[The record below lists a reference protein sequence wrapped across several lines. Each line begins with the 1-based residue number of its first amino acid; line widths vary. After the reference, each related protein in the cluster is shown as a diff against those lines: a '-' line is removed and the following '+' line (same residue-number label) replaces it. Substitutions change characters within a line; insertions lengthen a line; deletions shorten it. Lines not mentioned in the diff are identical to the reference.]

1 MIGARIS
8 EAQLALMLLTRLPAG
23 RIKTVPPMGAAFW
36 AYPLAGALVGVIAG
50 LAAAAGLAL
59 GLPPAAA
66 ALMALAASAVA
77 TGALHED
84 GLADSAD
91 ALGGHDPE
99 ARLAIMKDSR
109 IGSFG
114 VIALILALGLRAVLI
129 ATLARDPAGLI
140 TALAVVG
147 AASRAGLP
155 AMMLHLPA
163 ARKTGLGLAA
173 AEGGSRTGA
182 GLAAGL
188 GAAALMAV
196 PGGPL
201 AAPLIALICLGVGR
215 LARRRLGGITGDV
228 LGATQV
234 LTEIAALALLA
245 ALTTA

>member
-1 MIGARIS
+1 MIRARIT

-23 RIKTVPPMGAAFW
+23 RIAVAPPMGAAFW
-36 AYPLAGALVGVIAG
+36 AYPLAGALVGLLAG
-50 LAAAAGLAL
+50 LVAAAGLAL
-59 GLPPAAA
+59 GLPAAAA
-66 ALMALAASAVA
+66 ALMALAASALV
-77 TGALHED
+77 TGGLHED

-91 ALGGHDPE
+91 ALGGRDPE

-129 ATLARDPAGLI
+129 AALAQDPAGLI
-140 TALAVVG
+140 VALMVAG

-155 AMMLHLPA
+155 AMLLHLPA
-163 ARKTGLGLAA
+163 ARRSGLGLLAA
-173 AEGGSRTGA
+173 QGGSRTGA

-188 GAAALMAV
+188 GAAALMAT

-201 AAPLIALICLGVGR
+201 AAPLIALICIGIGR

-228 LGATQV
+228 LGATQM
-234 LTEIAALALLA
+234 LAEIAVLAVLA

>member
-1 MIGARIS
+1 MIRARIT

-23 RIKTVPPMGAAFW
+23 RIAVAPPMGAAFW
-36 AYPLAGALVGVIAG
+36 AYPLAGALVGLIAG
-50 LAAAAGLAL
+50 LAAAAVLAL
-59 GLPPAAA
+59 GLPAAAA
-66 ALMALAASAVA
+66 ALVALAAGALV
-77 TGALHED
+77 TGGLHED

-91 ALGGHDPE
+91 ALGGRDA
-99 ARLAIMKDSR
+99 ARRLEIMKDSR

-129 ATLARDPAGLI
+129 
-140 TALAVVG
+140 TALAHDPASLIAALVVAG

-163 ARKTGLGLAA
+163 ARADGLGLLAA
-173 AEGGSRTGA
+173 QGGSQTGA

-188 GAAALMAV
+188 GALALMAA

-201 AAPLIALICLGVGR
+201 AAPLVALLCIALGR
-215 LARRRLGGITGDV
+215 WAKRHLGGITGDV

-234 LTEIAALALLA
+234 LAEIAVLAVLA